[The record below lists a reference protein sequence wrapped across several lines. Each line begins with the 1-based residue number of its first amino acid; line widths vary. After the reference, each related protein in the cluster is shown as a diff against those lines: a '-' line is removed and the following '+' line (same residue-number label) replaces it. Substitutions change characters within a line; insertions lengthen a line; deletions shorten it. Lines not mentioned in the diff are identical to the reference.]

1 MQTLFGNGQISDRG
15 HGMAEFQIKDFL
27 DRLSNLGLMLSATRM
42 ADGSI
47 RLSQWRWLSFYEN
60 EAEIKSVCDTS
71 LDGNET
77 RIQDVAHYLA
87 LTQRRTRRS

>member
-15 HGMAEFQIKDFL
+15 HGMAEFRIKDFL

-47 RLSQWRWLSFYEN
+47 RLSQWRWLSFYDN
-60 EAEIKSVCDTS
+60 EAEIKNVWDAN
-71 LDGNET
+71 LDGDET
-77 RIQDVAHYLA
+77 RVQDVARYLE
-87 LTQRRTRRS
+87 LTQRRIRRN